1 MTLAQMGIPIYE
13 NIIATSPEFEFCKR
27 MREELGADIDP
38 ASIVYERIQ
47 RIDTKYCRRG
57 EKSGWYI
64 AYDHNDAGKIFIAG
78 DWHYGNDH
86 LVTFHTDGDGSYSD
100 EERKAIWKKA
110 MEEAAR
116 RRSEEQAGAIKSMR
130 LFYGNLPGFQP
141 GEKHPYLELKKIGL
155 VSNHKW
161 PVKKNGTTMVIPLLD
176 IEGNVVSCQNIWISA
191 AGGTEKG
198 FYLGC
203 PAKDGFYMIGAESWK
218 DARWLCEGYA
228 TGVSIYEATGQGVVI
243 AFSAYNLK
251 AVGQAFQDKFGRRLV
266 IVADNDA
273 NGTGEK
279 AAKDSGLRYVM
290 IPEAGMDAND
300 YATRYG
306 VEALRGLLDEDRPR
320 LIDTD
325 SDEYNRPTPVRWL
338 IKRWIPR
345 KSLVFLVAPSGTG
358 KTFLAVDMVC
368 HIAYGLPSW
377 NGYVVHEGV
386 VVYLAGEDAEGV
398 KLKICGWKYAHG
410 INPKEQSRKMFVF
423 DQDFHLD
430 QKEGMALLEDVIE
443 WERLRPDIICID
455 TLNCFN
461 GGEENSSKE
470 AGIFI
475 SNMKKIQ
482 KRYECTVLII
492 THTPNDEPTRIRGSS
507 AWNASS
513 DMTLLVS
520 KKTNDGFS
528 LKQIKNKLGRLMDNE
543 LEFEIVQVEL
553 LESWKDE
560 DGEKSDTACIEL
572 VEKAASE
579 PKEDDLVE
587 LWALLRC
594 EKLQRDTKGIY
605 IMKPDWKQYIKGR
618 LGEEKKKSFFR
629 NEENRPFYRLVT
641 AGKIRDEDGKIY
653 ITDSEWLEKYEGQK
667 K

>member
-1 MTLAQMGIPIYE
+1 MTLSQMGIPVME
-13 NIIATSPEFEFCKR
+13 NIVTTRPETEFCNKLR
-27 MREELGADIDP
+27 NELGADINP

-57 EKSGWYI
+57 EKSGWYV

-78 DWHYGNDH
+78 DWHLDKDH

-110 MEEAAR
+110 MEEADR
-116 RRSEEQAGAIKSMR
+116 RRSEEQAGAIRGMR
-130 LFYGNLPGFQP
+130 LFYGNLLGFQP

-161 PVKKNGTTMVIPLLD
+161 PVKKNGNYLYIPLFCID
-176 IEGNVVSCQNIWISA
+176 GEIVSCQAIWIDENDKPQKRFYI
-191 AGGTEKG
+191 GCPVKGG
-198 FYLGC
+198 FYV
-203 PAKDGFYMIGAESWK
+203 IGVDHWE
-218 DARWLCEGYA
+218 DAVWLCEGYA

-243 AFSAYNLK
+243 AFSAKNLK
-251 AVGQAFQDKFGRRLV
+251 AVGKAFQDKFGRRLV
-266 IVADNDA
+266 IVADNDESGA
-273 NGTGEK
+273 GEK
-279 AAKDSGLRYVM
+279 AAMESGLRYVL
-290 IPEAGMDAND
+290 IPELGMDAND
-300 YATRYG
+300 YATAKG
-306 VEALRGLLDEDRPR
+306 VEALRGFLDEDRPR

-377 NGYVVHEGV
+377 NGYIVHEGV

-443 WERLRPDIICID
+443 WERLRPDIICVD
-455 TLNCFN
+455 TLICFN

-507 AWNASS
+507 AWNGAS
-513 DMTLLVS
+513 DLTMLVT
-520 KKTNDGFS
+520 KNDNGIQVS
-528 LKQIKNKLGRLMDNE
+528 QTKNKKGKLLTNE
-543 LEFEIVQVEL
+543 LEFDLVQVALPEV
-553 LESWKDE
+553 WKDE
-560 DGEKSDTACIEL
+560 DGEKSDTACIAP
-572 VEKAASE
+572 VEKVASE

-587 LWALLRC
+587 LWALLKC

-605 IMKPDWKQYIKGR
+605 VTKPDWKQYIKER

-653 ITDSEWLEKYEGQK
+653 VTDSEWLEKYEGQK

>member
-27 MREELGADIDP
+27 MREELGADINP

-155 VSNHKW
+155 VSNPKW

-191 AGGTEKG
+191 AGGTEKL
-198 FYLGC
+198 FYLDC
-203 PAKDGFYMIGAESWK
+203 PAKDGFYVIGAESWK

-266 IVADNDA
+266 IVADNDKS
-273 NGTGEK
+273 GTGEK
-279 AAKDSGLRYVM
+279 AAMESGLRYVM

-306 VEALRGLLDEDRPR
+306 VEALRGLLLKQKRHRIKTATEALATRR
-320 LIDTD
+320 
-325 SDEYNRPTPVRWL
+325 SVKWL
-338 IKRWIPR
+338 IKKWIPR
-345 KSLVFLVAPSGTG
+345 EGLAFLAAPSSSG
-358 KTFLAVDMVC
+358 KTFLALDMAC
-368 HIAYGLPSW
+368 HIAYELSEW
-377 NGYVVHEGV
+377 NGYIVHGGPVLYLCGEG
-386 VVYLAGEDAEGV
+386 YEPFL
-398 KLKICGWKYAHG
+398 
-410 INPKEQSRKMFVF
+410 
-423 DQDFHLD
+423 
-430 QKEGMALLEDVIE
+430 
-443 WERLRPDIICID
+443 ERLEAWYTYHPIKNRDALSIYDESFDLDKPDGLAMLEEEIEESGIQPVLICVD
-455 TLNCFN
+455 TLNCYYSGN
-461 GGEENSSKE
+461 ENDSQE
-470 AGIFI
+470 VRAFL
-475 SNMKKIQ
+475 NAMKKFS
-482 KRYECTVLII
+482 KRHGCAVLII
-492 THTPNDEPTRIRGSS
+492 THTPLEDSGRIRGSS
-507 AWNASS
+507 AWMGAT
-513 DMTLLVS
+513 DMFMVLSRSEKGIILTQ
-520 KKTNDGFS
+520 K
-528 LKQIKNKLGRLMDNE
+528 KNKPRGE
-543 LEFEIVQVEL
+543 LEPK
-553 LESWKDE
+553 LEFIFVDVDLPDEWIDE
-560 DGEKSDTACIEL
+560 DGERRDSAVIEM
-572 VEKAASE
+572 VAKEASE
-579 PKEDDLVE
+579 PKEDDLEE

-605 IMKPDWKQYIKGR
+605 ITKPDWKQYIKGR

-653 ITDSEWLEKYEGQK
+653 VTDSEWLEKYEGQK